1 MCSDIQLYNGDC
13 LNILNNIEDNSVD
26 LIVTSPPYNLNIKY
40 NSYSDNKNYEDYLEW
55 CKIWIKKML

>member
-13 LNILNNIEDNSVD
+13 LDILNNIEDNSID

-40 NSYSDNKNYEDYLEW
+40 NSYSDNKNYEDYLE
-55 CKIWIKKML
+55 